1 VLKVALAPRSAR
13 RLAEDHRDLH
23 IRRAGATLWIA
34 QKGDP
39 ADYRLGAGEP
49 FTVTRPGL
57 VVLQGMEN
65 WQG

>member
-13 RLAEDHRDLH
+13 RRAGDHRGLH

-34 QKGDP
+34 KKGDP
-39 ADYRLGAGEP
+39 ADYRLSAGEP
-49 FTVTRPGL
+49 FTVTQPGP

-65 WQG
+65 W